1 MEECRRILF
10 TILLSVLSLGCTTGF
25 VNQERVKLDTNGKL
39 TEELYTYVINVDKLI
54 TWVFEK

>member
-1 MEECRRILF
+1 MRILF